1 MKPENSKA
9 FVWSTLTNLTKL
21 IFSFITPIILARLL
35 GPEAFGVIAMAYVLV
50 GLSQIF
56 IDFGSTEAIVKSR
69 YITKKFLSSLFWFN
83 FALCV
88 LVFLIVLSLTP
99 LISEFFQRDQ
109 LKILIPLLSIGM
121 FFQVASIVPTS
132 IFRRNKDFRPITIAD
147 AISRFLS
154 SCLAILSAILGAEV
168 YSLVVLSLSQSFIYY
183 LVITYKSH
191 TKIHRYFSFKY
202 LRLVFSFTL
211 SLLYIKVVNHVER
224 HSDRLFIG
232 PSFGDAALGIYT
244 RGLGFQKGLQRFLS
258 GSFNPVFFSVITRE
272 NSENYLKSLLEQSYQ
287 GFFLLMYPLF
297 LYFYFFSKDLVLMLF
312 GEEWKFMIDLLPYF
326 AFLFLIRPFQKV
338 NQEIIKAKGNIY
350 FLAICFTVLTPSLI
364 VSYYL
369 MPPSVGIY
377 GYIVAYVLVSLL
389 FLITSMIYVGRLLH
403 LKGFFFLNLFMTFLP
418 RIFFLTLLALGLKE
432 LVDNT
437 NAHFLNLI
445 LAGLVFLFFTLG
457 FQRIFAMEAQV
468 KIESLLMKV
477 LGLKKLN

>member
-1 MKPENSKA
+1 
-9 FVWSTLTNLTKL
+9 
-21 IFSFITPIILARLL
+21 
-35 GPEAFGVIAMAYVLV
+35 
-50 GLSQIF
+50 
-56 IDFGSTEAIVKSR
+56 
-69 YITKKFLSSLFWFN
+69 
-83 FALCV
+83 
-88 LVFLIVLSLTP
+88 
-99 LISEFFQRDQ
+99 
-109 LKILIPLLSIGM
+109 M

-287 GFFLLMYPLF
+287 GFFLLMYPLSLF
-297 LYFYFFSKDLVLMLF
+297 LFFSKDLVLMLF

-326 AFLFLIRPFQKV
+326 AFLF
-338 NQEIIKAKGNIY
+338 
-350 FLAICFTVLTPSLI
+350 
-364 VSYYL
+364 
-369 MPPSVGIY
+369 
-377 GYIVAYVLVSLL
+377 
-389 FLITSMIYVGRLLH
+389 
-403 LKGFFFLNLFMTFLP
+403 
-418 RIFFLTLLALGLKE
+418 
-432 LVDNT
+432 
-437 NAHFLNLI
+437 
-445 LAGLVFLFFTLG
+445 
-457 FQRIFAMEAQV
+457 
-468 KIESLLMKV
+468 
-477 LGLKKLN
+477 

>member
-232 PSFGDAALGIYT
+232 PSFGDAALGI
-244 RGLGFQKGLQRFLS
+244 
-258 GSFNPVFFSVITRE
+258 
-272 NSENYLKSLLEQSYQ
+272 
-287 GFFLLMYPLF
+287 
-297 LYFYFFSKDLVLMLF
+297 
-312 GEEWKFMIDLLPYF
+312 
-326 AFLFLIRPFQKV
+326 
-338 NQEIIKAKGNIY
+338 
-350 FLAICFTVLTPSLI
+350 
-364 VSYYL
+364 
-369 MPPSVGIY
+369 
-377 GYIVAYVLVSLL
+377 
-389 FLITSMIYVGRLLH
+389 
-403 LKGFFFLNLFMTFLP
+403 
-418 RIFFLTLLALGLKE
+418 
-432 LVDNT
+432 
-437 NAHFLNLI
+437 
-445 LAGLVFLFFTLG
+445 
-457 FQRIFAMEAQV
+457 
-468 KIESLLMKV
+468 
-477 LGLKKLN
+477 